1 MNTTEKLLE
10 SKPKNAHEEEN
21 YQRVQKLLKDAKQEQ
36 NMELAEADLKQIL
49 DWYKFGFKRQ

>member
-21 YQRVQKLLKDAKQEQ
+21 LQRVQKLLKDAKQEQ
-36 NMELAEADLKQIL
+36 NSQLAKEDLKQIL
-49 DWYKFGFKRQ
+49 DWYRSGFKRN